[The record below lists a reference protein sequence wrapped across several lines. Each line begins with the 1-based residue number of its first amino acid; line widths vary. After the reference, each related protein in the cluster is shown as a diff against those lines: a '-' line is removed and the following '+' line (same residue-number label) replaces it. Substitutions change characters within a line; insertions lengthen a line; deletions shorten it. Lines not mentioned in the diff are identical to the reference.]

1 MDFNHWKIF
10 IKQSENVADKIND
23 KHIGKLN
30 FKGEEAKIAYETIIK
45 ESCNNEKSA
54 HHQLIDKQKTTIV
67 KIVNNKTPIIEN
79 KNIDVN
85 VVLIAVEQGDLNYIE
100 NNLSKNNVNIVDYF
114 GWTPLMSAAYSGSI
128 KIVEYLLK
136 LGADKKL
143 ADKSGNTALDLAKK
157 KHHTDIIIA
166 LKKSNLNDNN
176 KNYHSHD
183 EHDEITSL
191 YCEICKTNFT
201 ETTRK
206 KHEASI
212 LHIFNTKPVLPDPI
226 YGLQKDNRGYQ
237 IMLNNGWN
245 ETQGLGPTGTGL
257 KYPIKTVLKRDRK
270 GFSKESTKNSRITHF
285 SSFDSTSIAHVKKL
299 HYKNKTKPLNRKDR
313 AKVLSYE
320 AKKQRDIRR
329 ALS

>member
-1 MDFNHWKIF
+1 MDFKHWKIF

-23 KHIGKLN
+23 KHISELN

-45 ESCNNEKSA
+45 ESCSNEKSA
-54 HHQLIDKQKTTIV
+54 HHQLIDKQKTIV
-67 KIVNNKTPIIEN
+67 KIENNKRPIIEN

-85 VVLIAVEQGDLNYIE
+85 VVLKAVEQGDLNYIE

-128 KIVEYLLK
+128 KIVEYLLT
-136 LGADKKL
+136 LGADKRL
-143 ADKSGNTALDLAKK
+143 ADKSGNTALDLAIKRN
-157 KHHTDIIIA
+157 HNDIIIA
-166 LKKSNLNDNN
+166 LKKSNFNDNYKKYNSHN
-176 KNYHSHD
+176 KQDKIINF
-183 EHDEITSL
+183 
-191 YCEICKTNFT
+191 YCEICKNNFK
-201 ETTRK
+201 ETTKK
-206 KHEASI
+206 KHETST
-212 LHIFNTKPVLPDPI
+212 LHIFNTKPILPGPI

-237 IMLNNGWN
+237 IMLNNGWD
-245 ETQGLGPTGTGL
+245 EKQGLGPTGTGL

-285 SSFDSTSIAHVKKL
+285 RNFDSASIANVKKL
-299 HYKNKTKPLNRKDR
+299 PNKNKPFNRKDR
-313 AKVLSYE
+313 AKVLTYE